1 MAAADYTT
9 ADIEQTLR
17 SVVEPLA
24 GLVRRAGSE
33 DERRAAELIADAFSR
48 AGARARI
55 DEEELRDGYAALLM
69 PLGVAGVLAGFGGRN
84 GRRRPLRA
92 LLAAAATAG
101 LIDDVENG
109 RRPWR
114 RVVPSPKTTTNV
126 VAECGDEAADRTLV
140 VIAHHDA
147 APTGQAFDPSFQRW
161 LARRFPDLIQ
171 RTDTAIPLW
180 WPSAAGT
187 ALAAL
192 GAATGRR
199 APARS
204 GAALSALNVAVGADI
219 ARNRIVPGAN
229 DNLSGVAAMVAL
241 AERLAAT
248 PVDGIRVVLASFG
261 AEEVL
266 QGGIYGCADRHL
278 RPLYPD

>member
-1 MAAADYTT
+1 MAAMDYTT
-9 ADIEQTLR
+9 TQREAELR
-17 SVVEPLA
+17 ALVEELA
-24 GLVRRAGSE
+24 RLVRRAGSE
-33 DERRAAELIADAFSR
+33 DEHRAAEIVAEALER
-48 AGARARI
+48 AGARTQI
-55 DEEELRDGYAALLM
+55 DEEQFLDGYAALLA
-69 PLGVAGVLAGFGGRN
+69 PLGLAGLLAGLSAAR

-92 LLAAAATAG
+92 LLAAAATAA

-114 RVVPSPKTTTNV
+114 RLVTSPKTTTNV

-161 LARRFPDLIQ
+161 LAHRFPDLIQ

-199 APARS
+199 APARI

-229 DNLSGVAAMVAL
+229 DNLSGVAALVGI
-241 AERLAAT
+241 AERLAAA
-248 PVDGIRVVLASFG
+248 PVDGIRV
-261 AEEVL
+261 
-266 QGGIYGCADRHL
+266 
-278 RPLYPD
+278 